1 MPHDAPLV
9 ATITFGLGLAL
20 VLGLVAVRLGLPPI
34 AGYLVAG
41 ILVGPHSPGFVAD
54 ARIAAELADIGVVL
68 LMFGVGLHFSLADL
82 WSVKRIAIPGTV
94 AQLLVATGLG
104 VALAAALDWSLGA
117 GLVFGLSLSVAS
129 TVVVLKALEQRG
141 SLDSADGRIAM
152 GWLVVQDLV
161 MVLALVLLPAI
172 ATGMN
177 TGGVASIAVLLTL
190 TIVKVGAFFALMLIG
205 GRRLIPWI
213 LERVAR
219 TGSRELFTLSVLVT
233 ALGIAFGSARLFGVS
248 VALGAFFGGVAINR
262 SDLSYRAGSD
272 ALPLQDAFA
281 VLFFVS
287 VGMLFD
293 PMVVVRQPFA
303 LALTLG
309 IVLAAKTIVAAG
321 VLLWRGYR
329 LRTSLVVSASL
340 AQIGE
345 FSFIL
350 AGLAVTLGVLPT
362 EARDLILAAAL
373 ISITINPAMFA
384 IASRIDHAA
393 TSRPYLL
400 DRLERQ
406 RHQHYAGASNAS
418 DQLSGHAIVVG
429 YGRVGQTIV
438 KALVDQQFEVIVVET
453 SRAAVDAARSA
464 GLAVIWGDASR
475 PSIFSLA
482 APQDARVLIV
492 ATPDRFQARQILKL
506 AAASN
511 PAIDTVVRTHSAAEQ
526 EHLER
531 MGVGRA
537 VLGERET
544 ALAMSRYALASLG
557 LSDEQADA
565 AVEWAREGVG

>member
-384 IASRIDHAA
+384 IASRIDRSAI
-393 TSRPYLL
+393 SRPHLL
-400 DRLERQ
+400 DRLERR